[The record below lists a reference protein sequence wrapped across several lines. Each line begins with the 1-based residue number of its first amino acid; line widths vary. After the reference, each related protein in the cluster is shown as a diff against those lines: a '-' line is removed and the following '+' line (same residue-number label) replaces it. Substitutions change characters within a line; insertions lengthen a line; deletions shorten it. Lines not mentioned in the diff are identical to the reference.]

1 MAVSALF
8 LYGTLRYLPLLELV
22 LGRKPND
29 TDLIEATL
37 DDATVSWV
45 KDQHFPMIA
54 LHTGSVAKGLLV
66 RGLTPDDVA
75 RLDFYEGG
83 FGYALVDVET
93 SAGAAQVYLPGPEI
107 GPAGEPFDLDDW
119 IVQFG
124 EVNMFAA
131 EEAMSYIGSRSAQD
145 VAALNPRIRAR
156 AYSRQRAAQ
165 ATQSEFAGRIEL
177 DKSDI
182 PYSDFFAVRD
192 HALRLQTFQGP
203 MGNTI
208 DRAVFWAADAAL
220 VLPYDPVRDRVL
232 LVEQARV
239 GPLAR
244 GDANVWQLEPVA
256 GMVDAGETP
265 ENTAI
270 REAVEESG
278 LVIDRLERVSEG
290 YPSPGTS
297 SEYYYTYVGICD
309 IPDDAAGTAGLAEE
323 NEDIRTHVL
332 SFETFMEYVDSNRIL
347 TMPLILLGHWLA
359 RNRDRLRAG

>member
-8 LYGTLRYLPLLELV
+8 LYGTLRYRPLLELV

-29 TDLIEATL
+29 ADVIDATL
-37 DDATVSWV
+37 KGATVTWV

-54 LHTGSVAKGLLV
+54 LKTEGVASGVLL
-66 RGLTPDDVA
+66 RGLSAEDVA

-93 SAGAAQVYLPGPEI
+93 SAGPAQVYLPGPEI
-107 GPAGEPFDLDDW
+107 GPAGAPFVLSDW
-119 IVQFG
+119 IEQFSD
-124 EVNMFAA
+124 VNMYAA
-131 EEAMSYIGSRSAQD
+131 EEAFGYFGNRSAQD
-145 VAALNPRIRAR
+145 VAALTPRMRGR
-156 AYSRQRAAQ
+156 AYSRRRAAEVPQ
-165 ATQSEFAGRIEL
+165 TEYAGRVEL
-177 DKSDI
+177 DTTNI

-192 HALRLQTFQGP
+192 HRLRLQTFQGE

-208 DRAVFWAADAAL
+208 DRAVFWAFDAAL

-232 LVEQARV
+232 LVEQARI

-265 ENTAI
+265 ESTAV
-270 REAVEESG
+270 REAVEEAG
-278 LVIDRLERVSEG
+278 LVIDRLELVNEG

-297 SEYYYTYVGICD
+297 TEYYYSYVGICD
-309 IPDDAAGTAGLAEE
+309 IADDAAGVAGLAEE
-323 NEDIRTHVL
+323 NENIRSHVL
-332 SFETFMEYVDSNRIL
+332 SFETFMEYVDSNRIH